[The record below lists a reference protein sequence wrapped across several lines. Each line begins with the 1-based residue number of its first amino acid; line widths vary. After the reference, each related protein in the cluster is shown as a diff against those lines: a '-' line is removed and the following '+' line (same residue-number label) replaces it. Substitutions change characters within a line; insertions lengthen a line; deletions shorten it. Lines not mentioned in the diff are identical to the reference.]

1 MTDIDNLVLKFAPS
15 DNEHDKSF
23 AAALREVADK
33 YSGKDRKELLELQ
46 IQAKE
51 FYRIRGNTHHA
62 IASCLVLN
70 DLLEEA

>member
-33 YSGKDRKELLELQ
+33 YSGKDRNELL
-46 IQAKE
+46 QAKE
-51 FYRIRGNTHHA
+51 LYRLRGTTHHA